1 MQKEINKNMSRE
13 VNKVTS
19 RKCIFTIFSIDR
31 DFLYTSC
38 IFSIDRESS
47 SDPSTIQNNKCCSC

>member
-13 VNKVTS
+13 GNKVTS

-38 IFSIDRESS
+38 IFSIDRESF
-47 SDPSTIQNNKCCSC
+47 SDPSTIQNNK